1 MFTSLYG
8 LLLVA
13 KLLLF
18 GLMLLLAAANRYFL
32 TPSLAAAIETGNTSS
47 AIGSLRRSL
56 AIETGCAVTILI
68 LVAWLGLLAPP
79 ASGM

>member
-1 MFTSLYG
+1 MARCVN
-8 LLLVA
+8 LLSRM
-13 KLLLF
+13 
-18 GLMLLLAAANRYFL
+18 MLLLAAANRYFL

-56 AIETGCAVTILI
+56 AIETGFAITILA